1 MSVTWLCVGL
11 LGLLPFGLG
20 FWVSINRGRSKT
32 NYHFNP
38 DPTDPLYKA
47 VRIHANTAE
56 YVPALMILIVALNQI
71 MPGALT
77 MWLAVI
83 ATLCRYLFVI
93 GMMMSPTL
101 DKPNPLR
108 VIGAAGT
115 YFVGLIMAVALIIAV
130 L

>member
-32 NYHFNP
+32 NYHYNP
-38 DPTDPLYKA
+38 DPADALYKA

-56 YVPALMILIVALNQI
+56 YVPALMALIIGLHLVA
-71 MPGALT
+71 PGAMT
-77 MWLAVI
+77 MWLAVV
-83 ATLCRYLFVI
+83 ATVSRYLFVI

-115 YFVGLIMAVALIIAV
+115 YFVGLIMAIVLIVAVI
-130 L
+130 